1 MERERRKMDSTVLDN
16 TANEAKIK
24 KSRPKSDGNALA
36 ILGALLGAA
45 IGAGVALVYS
55 RGNGEQNRTDLNKW
69 AHHRLDDLQH
79 KVESIR

>member
-1 MERERRKMDSTVLDN
+1 MDSTALDN
-16 TANEAKIK
+16 TEYEIVIK
-24 KSRPKSDGNALA
+24 KGRPQSDGNALA
-36 ILGALLGAA
+36 ILGTILGAA

-55 RGNGEQNRTDLNKW
+55 RGNGEQNRANLNKW

>member
-1 MERERRKMDSTVLDN
+1 MDSTALDN
-16 TANEAKIK
+16 TEYEIVIK
-24 KSRPKSDGNALA
+24 KGRPQSDGKALA
-36 ILGALLGAA
+36 ILGTILGAA

-55 RGNGEQNRTDLNKW
+55 RGNGEQNRANLNKW

>member
-1 MERERRKMDSTVLDN
+1 MDSTASDN
-16 TANEAKIK
+16 TEYEVKIK
-24 KSRPKSDGNALA
+24 KSRPKSDGNALTIVGA
-36 ILGALLGAA
+36 ILGAA

-55 RGNGEQNRTDLNKW
+55 HDNGEQNRADLNKW

>member
-1 MERERRKMDSTVLDN
+1 MDSTASDN
-16 TANEAKIK
+16 TEYEVKIT
-24 KSRPKSDGNALA
+24 KSSPKSDGNALA
-36 ILGALLGAA
+36 VVGAILGAA

-55 RGNGEQNRTDLNKW
+55 RGTGEQNRADLNKW